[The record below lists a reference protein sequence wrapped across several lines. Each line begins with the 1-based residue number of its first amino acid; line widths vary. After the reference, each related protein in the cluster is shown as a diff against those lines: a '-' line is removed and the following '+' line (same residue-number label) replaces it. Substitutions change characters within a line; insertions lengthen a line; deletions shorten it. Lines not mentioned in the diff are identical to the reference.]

1 MAIRSLVHGRAKR
14 VGWLVA
20 IWCLSVIGLGV
31 FAMIFRFIMSLAGLT
46 E

>member
-1 MAIRSLVHGRAKR
+1 MRSRRLGAA
-14 VGWLVA
+14 GPE
-20 IWCLSVIGLGV
+20 LSVIGLGV